1 MTIESTVLM
10 SSSVFYAILDLW
22 IWISAITWMCGKQ
35 SCQHHHWRYKVHW
48 QLHHNSVVHLFF
60 ILAHNQRCQ
69 SLVFHCHY
77 ISNRKRVSYMY
88 CIFSPAEEGTVRV
101 AQDTV
106 LLGCPVVKVDEN
118 YFLRLTFTFCQQIV
132 WCWKTFRF
140 LACYSFDT
148 KLIFTVLERSNSVPS
163 SDMETFSSLAAKGLV
178 H

>member
-1 MTIESTVLM
+1 MESTVLM
-10 SSSVFYAILDLW
+10 SSPVFYAILDLW
-22 IWISAITWMCGKQ
+22 IWISAVTWMCGKQ

-69 SLVFHCHY
+69 SLSFNVITSLTKNGFLTCTVFFHLQ
-77 ISNRKRVSYMY
+77 RKV
-88 CIFSPAEEGTVRV
+88 
-101 AQDTV
+101 
-106 LLGCPVVKVDEN
+106 PVVKTLLLDCPIVKGDE
-118 YFLRLTFTFCQQIV
+118 YSFLRLTFTFCQQII
-132 WCWKTFRF
+132 WCWKTFRY

-148 KLIFTVLERSNSVPS
+148 KLIFTLLERSNSVPS